1 MIRNYEG
8 TTRLQGIGVC
18 QGIKAKNLKVG
29 DVLVWNFGG
38 TSIVKE
44 ITFSKTGK
52 TLTIIEE
59 CNGTDYER
67 RMTAERIVVV
77 KELNP
82 APAVEEVEVEE
93 VEVEEVEVEEVE
105 VEEVEVVE
113 SEALDVTG
121 VNYYNMEELKDM
133 VANWSELSQYIKIFI
148 ESASKFDFDGNEL
161 IIYMGR
167 KAVASGMFYVKGGKI
182 VITSIGAGELFQW
195 EKGKAE
201 EKEAQEVEEVE
212 TVKTVS
218 VEGVEEEKALI
229 NKSIIADAIK
239 KEGFVVGCYD
249 SRIEQLKK
257 SQLKRIIEQA
267 LVLEWTDVVII
278 VNGVKCVV
286 EISTVDNEKDFNLM
300 TYKEY
305 KNTYQN

>member
-82 APAVEEVEVEE
+82 AEEVEAEAVEETVEAEA
-93 VEVEEVEVEEVE
+93 
-105 VEEVEVVE
+105 VEVVE
-113 SEALDVTG
+113 IEALDVTG

-267 LVLEWTDVVII
+267 LVLEWTDVVLI

>member
-1 MIRNYEG
+1 MKRNYEG

-59 CNGTDYER
+59 CNGTDYDR

-82 APAVEEVEVEE
+82 APAVEEVEAEE
-93 VEVEEVEVEEVE
+93 I
-105 VEEVEVVE
+105 EEVEVVE
-113 SEALDVTG
+113 IEALDVTG

-133 VANWSELSQYIKIFI
+133 VANWSELSQYVRIFI

-195 EKGKAE
+195 EKGKA
-201 EKEAQEVEEVE
+201 
-212 TVKTVS
+212 
-218 VEGVEEEKALI
+218 
-229 NKSIIADAIK
+229 
-239 KEGFVVGCYD
+239 
-249 SRIEQLKK
+249 
-257 SQLKRIIEQA
+257 
-267 LVLEWTDVVII
+267 
-278 VNGVKCVV
+278 
-286 EISTVDNEKDFNLM
+286 
-300 TYKEY
+300 
-305 KNTYQN
+305 

>member
-1 MIRNYEG
+1 MKRNYEG

-59 CNGTDYER
+59 YNGTDYER

-82 APAVEEVEVEE
+82 AEEVEVEAE
-93 VEVEEVEVEEVE
+93 AVEETVEAEA
-105 VEEVEVVE
+105 VEVVE
-113 SEALDVTG
+113 IEALDVTG

-229 NKSIIADAIK
+229 NRSIIADAIK

-305 KNTYQN
+305 KNIYQN